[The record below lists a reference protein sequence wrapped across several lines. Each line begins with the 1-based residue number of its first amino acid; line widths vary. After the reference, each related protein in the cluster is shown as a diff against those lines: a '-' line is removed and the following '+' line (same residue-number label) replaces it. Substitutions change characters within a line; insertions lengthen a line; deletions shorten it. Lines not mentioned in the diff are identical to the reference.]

1 MSTNVL
7 PGIELRP
14 LEPRDAVECDR
25 IVASLPYHFGQEA
38 GRRECAEAVRRS
50 EGIVAVEDGAVVGFL
65 TLERH
70 FYLSAEI
77 TWMAVHADHRRHG
90 IGHALVARLCDK
102 LRGEGRSLLLVL
114 TVSPADDTESDPADG
129 YRATRTFYESVGFV
143 LARDLAGLWEGDI
156 PVLMVRTL

>member
-1 MSTNVL
+1 
-7 PGIELRP
+7 
-14 LEPRDAVECDR
+14 
-25 IVASLPYHFGQEA
+25 
-38 GRRECAEAVRRS
+38 
-50 EGIVAVEDGAVVGFL
+50 
-65 TLERH
+65 
-70 FYLSAEI
+70 
-77 TWMAVHADHRRHG
+77 
-90 IGHALVARLCDK
+90 VARLCDK